1 MTKPINEIMMTLFNN
16 SNGLTLS
23 VLVNANTGGKPVNF
37 SLKGD
42 NTLNFKAIN
51 DGLSNMD
58 DNMRAY
64 FQDTKAKFKLLN
76 NKQHCEEMGIRE
88 TRFSKGYLQGFKGR
102 KGRTVPAVA
111 ALITHNSGD
120 QFVKLNFAGTDY
132 YGELDPHE
140 LTDNQRKGGAVAAHR
155 AVPGAGVTE
164 WSDDFMGDNT

>member
-23 VLVNANTGGKPVNF
+23 VLVNANSGGKPVNF

-64 FQDTKAKFKLLN
+64 FQETKAKFKDLN
-76 NKQHCEEMGIRE
+76 IVYKWAYEKHDSAKVICKDSKDAKAVQFQQWQH
-88 TRFSKGYLQGFKGR
+88 
-102 KGRTVPAVA
+102 
-111 ALITHNSGD
+111 
-120 QFVKLNFAGTDY
+120 
-132 YGELDPHE
+132 
-140 LTDNQRKGGAVAAHR
+140 
-155 AVPGAGVTE
+155 
-164 WSDDFMGDNT
+164 